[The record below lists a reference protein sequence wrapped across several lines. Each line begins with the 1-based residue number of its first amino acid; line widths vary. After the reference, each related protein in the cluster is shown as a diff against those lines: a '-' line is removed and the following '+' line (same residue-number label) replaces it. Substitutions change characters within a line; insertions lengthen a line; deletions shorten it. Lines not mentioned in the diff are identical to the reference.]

1 MNGSAT
7 ANKPESMCCNGN
19 RSPPTSATTLEACG
33 RKARMTVWSPYSW
46 APRMP
51 CGLWCSPATR
61 RARSLGSGAKRA
73 RATCSVDFIAA
84 LPPAQQRDS
93 CFGRYERHVD
103 DVGDGVAGI
112 DAHVVGR
119 SPLVFLAG
127 YLVSYP
133 KPLMMFHTQCGHV
146 QPQRGIFWPECVER
160 HHDQHAVA
168 SDRVE
173 LAVRQQR
180 VVVDGMERDV
190 AQLLQ
195 RWM

>member
-1 MNGSAT
+1 MRPAKGRAT
-7 ANKPESMCCNGN
+7 ANKPEGWVRNGN
-19 RSPPTSATTLEACG
+19 RSLPTSATTLVACG

-51 CGLWCSPATR
+51 CGLWCSPAIR
-61 RARSLGSGAKRA
+61 RARSRVSGAKRA
-73 RATCSVDFIAA
+73 LATCSPAFIAA

-112 DAHVVGR
+112 EGHVVGR

-133 KPLMMFHTQCGHV
+133 KPLMVLHT
-146 QPQRGIFWPECVER
+146 
-160 HHDQHAVA
+160 
-168 SDRVE
+168 
-173 LAVRQQR
+173 
-180 VVVDGMERDV
+180 
-190 AQLLQ
+190 
-195 RWM
+195 